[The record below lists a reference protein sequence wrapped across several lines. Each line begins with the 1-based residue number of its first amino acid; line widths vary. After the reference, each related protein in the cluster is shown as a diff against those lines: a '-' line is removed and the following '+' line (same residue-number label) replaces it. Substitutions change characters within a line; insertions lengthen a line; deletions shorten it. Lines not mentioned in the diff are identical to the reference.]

1 MNRSL
6 SLLSAITLSSAALF
20 SVQPQEASAMT
31 IAFDCFERSTEKLV
45 ARSAVDMTSTVISC
59 LPVPGSTASTGSVD
73 QGDEYGDTLEAGNTS
88 SDDQTDWEDE
98 GEDDQIAWEDEGEN
112 DSEPDDTTASTPD
125 WGDEEDNSDSGS
137 ESTGSQLGNIIG
149 DLIGKGLDD
158 LFRR

>member
-1 MNRSL
+1 
-6 SLLSAITLSSAALF
+6 
-20 SVQPQEASAMT
+20 MT

-98 GEDDQIAWEDEGEN
+98 GEDDQIAWEDEGEDDQAAWDDESEN
-112 DSEPDDTTASTPD
+112 DSEPDDTAATTPD
-125 WGDEEDNSDSGS
+125 WGDGEDDTNS